1 MEDYTNST
9 LNPNKGKAAPQ
20 KETTNEAVETESK
33 KIVTGTVTAKKK
45 SGLTKFADVFIAQD
59 LEKVKSYIIMD
70 VIIPTVKETILE
82 SIRMILGVEGRGSGA
97 KKPSPARTSYG
108 RYYERE
114 REQGIPYNRAR
125 STNYDIDDYEVDDRG
140 EAEYVLDE
148 LRADVAEY
156 GQVSVAAYYELIG
169 VTGTHADRNYGWYDL
184 RTARIVPSGG
194 MFVIR
199 LPRPQ
204 CLK

>member
-9 LNPNKGKAAPQ
+9 LNPNRVKDEPQ
-20 KETTNEAVETESK
+20 RETPNDTVETESK
-33 KIVTGTVTAKKK
+33 KIVTGKVNVKKK
-45 SGLTKFADVFIAQD
+45 NGLTKFADVFIAQD
-59 LEKVKSYIIMD
+59 LEKVKSYILMD
-70 VIIPTVKETILE
+70 VIVPTAKEAILDA
-82 SIRMILGVEGRGSGA
+82 IAMVLGVERRGGGS

-108 RYYERE
+108 RFYERE
-114 REQGIPYNRAR
+114 REQGVPYNRAR
-125 STNYDIDDYEVDDRG
+125 SSNYDIDDYEVDDRG
-140 EAEYVLDE
+140 EAEYVLEE
-148 LRADVAEY
+148 LRADVADY

-184 RTARIVPSGG
+184 RTARIIPSSGK
-194 MFVIR
+194 FVIR